1 MTHLYIY
8 DSFYQQH
15 ERTHTVALG
24 IIAIK
29 ARTNSPKL
37 TSQAQT
43 RIPLGGH
50 LTFFGRLASQL
61 YSFDLLLLHSTQ
73 VRFVFGTVLVA

>member
-1 MTHLYIY
+1 MSFGCHWRMTHLYIF
-8 DSFYQQH
+8 DSSYQEH

-29 ARTNSPKL
+29 ARTDPPKT

-43 RIPLGGH
+43 RIPFGGH

-61 YSFDLLLLHSTQ
+61 YSFDLLLLSIVHRT
-73 VRFVFGTVLVA
+73 